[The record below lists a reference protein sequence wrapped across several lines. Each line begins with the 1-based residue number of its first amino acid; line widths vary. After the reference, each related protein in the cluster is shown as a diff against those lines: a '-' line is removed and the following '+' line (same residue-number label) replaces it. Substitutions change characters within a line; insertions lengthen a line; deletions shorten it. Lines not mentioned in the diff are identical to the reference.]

1 MIIREEV
8 CVGCGRCQAYC
19 PDDAIIYRNLK
30 SVVDQDLCVECGA
43 CLRARVCPVD
53 ALQEHPQVFEYPRAL
68 RKYFSDPVA
77 THKATGISG
86 RGTEESKTNDVTNRV
101 GFDEVGIAI
110 EVGRPTLGMDLH
122 DVQKISRALAKAGI
136 TEIEPCNPIHSMY
149 ANAETG
155 ELKPELLDEK
165 VLSAIIEIVVPFEKA
180 PLVLRTA
187 KEVAK
192 EVNSVFVL
200 DIFSRLE
207 PGLKIQQR
215 VLDMLQ
221 AEGLPW
227 RPNAKINMGLGRA
240 GE

>member
-1 MIIREEV
+1 
-8 CVGCGRCQAYC
+8 
-19 PDDAIIYRNLK
+19 
-30 SVVDQDLCVECGA
+30 
-43 CLRARVCPVD
+43 
-53 ALQEHPQVFEYPRAL
+53 
-68 RKYFSDPVA
+68 
-77 THKATGISG
+77 
-86 RGTEESKTNDVTNRV
+86 
-101 GFDEVGIAI
+101 
-110 EVGRPTLGMDLH
+110 
-122 DVQKISRALAKAGI
+122 
-136 TEIEPCNPIHSMY
+136 
-149 ANAETG
+149 
-155 ELKPELLDEK
+155 
-165 VLSAIIEIVVPFEKA
+165 VPFDKA

-215 VLDMLQ
+215 VLDMLK

>member
-1 MIIREEV
+1 MIVREEA
-8 CVGCGRCQAYC
+8 CVGCGRCQPYC
-19 PDDAIIYRNLK
+19 PEGAIVFRNLK

-43 CLRARVCPVD
+43 CLRAAVCPVD
-53 ALQEHPQVFEYPRAL
+53 ALQEHPLVFEYPRAL

-110 EVGRPTLGMDLH
+110 EVGRPTLGMGLH
-122 DVQKISRALAKAGI
+122 DVQKISRALARAGI

-187 KEVAK
+187 KEVAR
-192 EVNSVFVL
+192 EVDSVFVL

-215 VLDMLQ
+215 VIDLLK

>member
-1 MIIREEV
+1 MIVREEL
-8 CVGCGRCQAYC
+8 CVGCGRCQPYC
-19 PDDAIIYRNLK
+19 PEGAITYRNLK

-53 ALQEHPQVFEYPRAL
+53 ALAEHPQVFEYPRAL

-155 ELKPELLDEK
+155 DLKTELLDEK

-215 VLDMLQ
+215 VLDMLE
-221 AEGLPW
+221 AEQLPW

>member
-1 MIIREEV
+1 MIVREEV
-8 CVGCGRCQAYC
+8 CVGCGCCQPYC
-19 PDDAIIYRNLK
+19 PEEAITFQGLK
-30 SVVDQDLCVECGA
+30 SVVDQDLCIECGA
-43 CLRARVCPVD
+43 CLRAGICPVD

-68 RKYFSDPVA
+68 RKFFSDPVA

-122 DVQKISRALAKAGI
+122 DVQKISWALARAGI
-136 TEIEPCNPIHSMY
+136 TEIESCNPIHSMY

-155 ELKPELLDEK
+155 DLKPELLDEK

-180 PLVLRTA
+180 SLVLRTA
-187 KEVAK
+187 KQVAR
-192 EVNSVFVL
+192 ELNSVFML

-207 PGLKIQQR
+207 PGLKVQQR
-215 VLDMLQ
+215 VLDMLK